1 MWTALWI
8 NAAGLGT
15 VRPHGLALP
24 ARGREPL
31 PTDEQI
37 GARIRRARLEA
48 GFSSEAAFA
57 KALGFSQ
64 PTVSRLESG
73 NRRIG
78 AGELVAIAELLNRPP
93 QHFLEDDA
101 TLVFFRDSGESLSA
115 ENDAA
120 FRWLEDFARRVEALR
135 EFTPKLAVPVSEEIE
150 LASPSTWEEAQN
162 AAGQARS
169 RLGLGSGPAPDMFA
183 LVEAAGCLVVVQPF
197 VDAHFD
203 AMYVPRPL
211 GIALVNGATAKTAAR
226 QRFTLAHE
234 LFHHLFDKGRVV
246 VDLDLYHFKE
256 RRDQLANIFAAHFLA
271 PRQGISAE
279 LERRFKTDRP
289 ESAEHAYWL
298 AYAYGLSFEA
308 MCYHLKNLE
317 LASAQATVKWREAPT
332 KYLAARLGILGETQY
347 LKVTNRWPTEFVQR
361 LQYALHSR
369 VITREQLF
377 SHLREDQSAAK
388 ELVAAASG

>member
-15 VRPHGLALP
+15 VRPHALALP

-57 KALGFSQ
+57 RALGFSQ

-150 LASPSTWEEAQN
+150 LASPSTCEEAQN
-162 AAGQARS
+162 
-169 RLGLGSGPAPDMFA
+169 
-183 LVEAAGCLVVVQPF
+183 
-197 VDAHFD
+197 
-203 AMYVPRPL
+203 
-211 GIALVNGATAKTAAR
+211 
-226 QRFTLAHE
+226 
-234 LFHHLFDKGRVV
+234 
-246 VDLDLYHFKE
+246 
-256 RRDQLANIFAAHFLA
+256 
-271 PRQGISAE
+271 
-279 LERRFKTDRP
+279 
-289 ESAEHAYWL
+289 
-298 AYAYGLSFEA
+298 
-308 MCYHLKNLE
+308 
-317 LASAQATVKWREAPT
+317 
-332 KYLAARLGILGETQY
+332 
-347 LKVTNRWPTEFVQR
+347 
-361 LQYALHSR
+361 
-369 VITREQLF
+369 
-377 SHLREDQSAAK
+377 
-388 ELVAAASG
+388 